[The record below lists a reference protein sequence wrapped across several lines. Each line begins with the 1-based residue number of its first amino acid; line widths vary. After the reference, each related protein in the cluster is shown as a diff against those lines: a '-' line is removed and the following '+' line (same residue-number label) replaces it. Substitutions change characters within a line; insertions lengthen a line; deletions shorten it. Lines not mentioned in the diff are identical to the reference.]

1 MKKIHLLA
9 SAVLGLALSA
19 QAAAT
24 TTTTTTAAP
33 AKTTTTTTT
42 ISSSST
48 TPNPLPL
55 GINAIG
61 YDGNLGHVTARLGLS
76 DNNSID
82 VGLGLN
88 INSGAAVDKFQT
100 GVSGLYLLKLQD
112 WGMVDNYL
120 VAGGWLT
127 IFSDSDLKLTA
138 FAGMQP
144 EITLLDRIIV
154 SIRFGFEVPV
164 IKDFG
169 VETVGDPISI
179 VNGLNFKV
187 IW

>member
-19 QAAAT
+19 KAAAT

-33 AKTTTTTTT
+33 ATTTTTTT
-42 ISSSST
+42 VT
-48 TPNPLPL
+48 TSKSAPNPLPL
-55 GINAIG
+55 GINAVG
-61 YDGNLGHVTARLGLS
+61 FDGNLGHVTARLGLS
-76 DNNSID
+76 DNNSVD
-82 VGLGLN
+82 VGLGLK
-88 INSGAAVDKFQT
+88 ISSGDSTDKFQA

-144 EITLLDRIIV
+144 ELTLMDRIIL
-154 SIRFGFEVPV
+154 SIRFGFEVPIV
-164 IKDFG
+164 KDFG
-169 VETVGDPISI
+169 VETKGDPISI
-179 VNGLNFKV
+179 VNGVNFKV